1 MNYDR
6 CYFRQQE
13 FSGYVFPNVRWKNK
27 ARGEEA
33 RRIVRLRGGQ
43 CQGDQLI
50 SLSMRGLRNELEAR
64 CTDSASVSPM
74 CLTCDVKVAGT
85 GACKAVL
92 NICQASSALH
102 LSIDR
107 RVFHLLLDRSLLDR
121 EEMYRLW
128 CEISVS
134 IHIKSNILKESIFP
148 TTFCS
153 IVVTI
158 FDEFRNRYIYASL
171 YVTRYTLC
179 ISSVYTKNWWNLK
192 YLLEWKNVSY

>member
-1 MNYDR
+1 M
-6 CYFRQQE
+6 
-13 FSGYVFPNVRWKNK
+13 
-27 ARGEEA
+27 

-92 NICQASSALH
+92 NICQASSAPRFIFR
-102 LSIDR
+102 SIAEFPPSSRSFVVRSR
-107 RVFHLLLDRSLLDR
+107 RN
-121 EEMYRLW
+121 
-128 CEISVS
+128 VS
-134 IHIKSNILKESIFP
+134 TMMRNIRFDSYQVEYIKRIYFSNNVLFNCCHN
-148 TTFCS
+148 FY
-153 IVVTI
+153 
-158 FDEFRNRYIYASL
+158 DEFRNRYIYASL

-192 YLLEWKNVSY
+192 YLLE